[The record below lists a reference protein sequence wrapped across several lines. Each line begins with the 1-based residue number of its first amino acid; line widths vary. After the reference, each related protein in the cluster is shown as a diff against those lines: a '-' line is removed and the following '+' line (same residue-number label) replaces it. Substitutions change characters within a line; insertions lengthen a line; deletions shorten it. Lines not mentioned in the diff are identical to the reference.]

1 MYHAADRSPFPRD
14 TVLFLVCVILSVAA
28 LLAPASLT
36 LAIANSIRDTALRP
50 LVWLQG
56 RAEEGRTSRTRLRE
70 AVAQRDSALMASRLV
85 PALEQE
91 NESMRQ
97 LLGLR
102 SREPGTGFV
111 AAEVLHQPLPT
122 DGRTLLLSA
131 GAGDGVRPYQPVL
144 ALDGLVGVVTRAGAT
159 SSIANSWA
167 HPDFRVSAVT
177 EDGSVLGIVAPSAN
191 PDPSLTVL
199 EFRGVAYRDTIPDGT
214 MVVTSGLGGVF
225 PRGIP
230 VGRVRG
236 VRREELGWER
246 VYQLIPVVNPGH
258 VSHVLLLT
266 VPQGAAA
273 VDTTGDGPP

>member
-1 MYHAADRSPFPRD
+1 MYRAADRSTFPRD

-28 LLAPASLT
+28 LLAPASVT

-50 LVWLQG
+50 LVWLQRRG
-56 RAEEGRTSRTRLRE
+56 EEGRTSRARLME
-70 AVAQRDSALMASRLV
+70 AVEQRDSAVMVGRTV
-85 PALEQE
+85 PALERE
-91 NESMRQ
+91 NEELRQ

-102 SREPGTGFV
+102 GRGPGTGFV

-131 GAGDGVRPYQPVL
+131 GTGDGVRPYQPVI
-144 ALDGLVGVVTRAGAT
+144 ALDGLVGVVTRAGSS

-177 EDGSVLGIVAPSAN
+177 VDGAVLGIVAPSAN

-214 MVVTSGLGGVF
+214 LVMTSGLGGVF

-246 VYQLIPVVNPGH
+246 VYQLIPIVNPGR
-258 VSHVLLLT
+258 VGHVLLLT
-266 VPQGAAA
+266 SPVGTSFPDSLGA
-273 VDTTGDGPP
+273 DQP

>member
-1 MYHAADRSPFPRD
+1 MYRAADRSTFPRD
-14 TVLFLVCVILSVAA
+14 TVLFLACVILSVAA
-28 LLAPASLT
+28 LLAPASVT
-36 LAIANSIRDTALRP
+36 LAVANSIRDTALRP

-56 RAEEGRTSRTRLRE
+56 RAEEGRTSRARLQA
-70 AVAQRDSALMASRLV
+70 AVDQRDSAVMVGRMV
-85 PALEQE
+85 PALQQE
-91 NESMRQ
+91 NERLRQ
-97 LLGLR
+97 LLALR
-102 SREPGTGFV
+102 SRMPATGFV

-131 GAGDGVRPYQPVL
+131 GAGDGVRPYQPVI
-144 ALDGLVGVVTRAGAT
+144 ALEGLVGVVTRAGAS

-177 EDGSVLGIVAPSAN
+177 VDGSVLGIVAPSAN

-214 MVVTSGLGGVF
+214 LVITSGLGGVF
-225 PRGIP
+225 PQGIP

-246 VYQLIPVVNPGH
+246 VYQLIPIVNPGE

-266 VPQGAAA
+266 LPASDAFPDSAGS
-273 VDTTGDGPP
+273 GLP

>member
-1 MYHAADRSPFPRD
+1 MYRAADRSTFPRD
-14 TVLFLVCVILSVAA
+14 TVLFLACVILSVAA
-28 LLAPASLT
+28 LLAPASVT
-36 LAIANSIRDTALRP
+36 LAVANSIRDTALRP

-56 RAEEGRTSRTRLRE
+56 RAEEGRTSRARLQA
-70 AVAQRDSALMASRLV
+70 AVDQRDSAVMVGRMV
-85 PALEQE
+85 PALQQE
-91 NESMRQ
+91 NERLRQ
-97 LLGLR
+97 LLALR
-102 SREPGTGFV
+102 SRMPATGFV

-131 GAGDGVRPYQPVL
+131 GAGDGVRPYQPVI
-144 ALDGLVGVVTRAGAT
+144 ALEGLVGVVTRAGAS

-177 EDGSVLGIVAPSAN
+177 VDGSVLGIVAPSAN

-214 MVVTSGLGGVF
+214 LVITSGLGGVF
-225 PRGIP
+225 PQGIP

-246 VYQLIPVVNPGH
+246 VYQLIPIVNPGD

-266 VPQGAAA
+266 LPASDAFPDSAGS
-273 VDTTGDGPP
+273 GLP

>member
-1 MYHAADRSPFPRD
+1 MYRAADRSTFPRD
-14 TVLFLVCVILSVAA
+14 TVLFLVCVTLSVAA
-28 LLAPASLT
+28 LVAPASAT

-56 RAEEGRTSRTRLRE
+56 RAEEGRTSRARLQA
-70 AVAQRDSALMASRLV
+70 AVDQRDSAVMIGRTV
-85 PALEQE
+85 PALRQE
-91 NESMRQ
+91 NERLRQ
-97 LLGLR
+97 LLALR
-102 SREPGTGFV
+102 GRMPATGFV

-131 GAGDGVRPYQPVL
+131 GSGDGVRPYQPVI
-144 ALDGLVGVVTRAGAT
+144 ALEGLVGVVTRAGAS

-177 EDGSVLGIVAPSAN
+177 VDGSVLGIVAPSAN

-214 MVVTSGLGGVF
+214 LVVTSGLGGVF
-225 PRGIP
+225 PQGIP

-246 VYQLIPVVNPGH
+246 VYQLIPIVNPGD

-266 VPQGAAA
+266 LPAGEAFP
-273 VDTTGDGPP
+273 DSSGSNLP

>member
-1 MYHAADRSPFPRD
+1 MYRAADRSTFPRD
-14 TVLFLVCVILSVAA
+14 TVLFLVCVTVSVAA
-28 LLAPASLT
+28 LLAPASVT
-36 LAIANSIRDTALRP
+36 LAIANSIRDTALQP

-56 RAEEGRTSRTRLRE
+56 RAEEGRTSRARLQE
-70 AVAQRDSALMASRLV
+70 AVGQRDSAVMAGRMV
-85 PALEQE
+85 PVLQQE
-91 NESMRQ
+91 NESLRE
-97 LLGLR
+97 LLALR
-102 SREPGTGFV
+102 SQMPATGFV

-131 GAGDGVRPYQPVL
+131 GSGEGVRPYQPVV
-144 ALDGLVGVVTRAGAT
+144 ALQGLVGVVTRAGAS

-177 EDGSVLGIVAPSAN
+177 VDGSVLGIVAPSAN

-214 MVVTSGLGGVF
+214 LVVTSGLGGVF
-225 PRGIP
+225 PQGIP

-246 VYQLIPVVNPGH
+246 VYQLIPLVNPGH

-266 VPQGAAA
+266 LPAGEAFP
-273 VDTTGDGPP
+273 DSTGSDAP